1 MQTTPQF
8 NLPLIQ
14 SGQAQKH
21 ITMNEALTR
30 LDALAQLRLISLRQS
45 AAPSNP
51 SEGAAYYLQQT
62 VTGIWHELRG
72 KIAIYSNGNWVGID
86 PKIGWTAWV
95 EADKKSYIY
104 NGTDWVPAGM
114 PFTSNGAM
122 TESVFYEH
130 THEVINGNA
139 NTTRPFIPSKS
150 IVFGVT
156 ARVVSTIAVV
166 GRGSSWTLGVAGSH
180 DRYGTGYGLTKNSY
194 ALGIT
199 GQPLAY
205 YSNAGLRIMP
215 NEGYFNGGGEIIF
228 TVHAMRLS
236 PPREVS

>member
-30 LDALAQLRLISLRQS
+30 LDALAQLRLISMKQRT
-45 AAPSNP
+45 APPNP
-51 SEGAAYYLQQT
+51 SEGAAYYLQQNA
-62 VTGIWHELRG
+62 TGIWGEFRG
-72 KIAIYSNGNWVGID
+72 KIAIFSNGNWVGID

-95 EADKKSYIY
+95 ESENKSYIY
-104 NGTDWVPAGM
+104 SSTGWVPAGM

-122 TESVFYEH
+122 TEAVFYEH
-130 THEVINGNA
+130 THEVTNGYA
-139 NTTRPFIPSKS
+139 NTTRPFILDKS

-156 ARVVSTIAVV
+156 ARVVRTIVV
-166 GRGSSWTLGVAGSH
+166 AGRGSSWTLGVPSSH
-180 DRYGTGYGLTKNSY
+180 ERYGTGYGLAKNSY
-194 ALGIT
+194 ALGVT

-205 YSNAGLRIMP
+205 YRDAGLRIMP
-215 NEGYFNGGGEIIF
+215 NTGYFDGGGEIIF